1 MTASPVFD
9 VAEIAQEASERA
21 GIEFRSGYSLRT
33 ARRAMELLAIEW
45 ANRGLNLWTIEGP
58 TTVDLTPGVYQYSLP
73 EDTVDLI
80 EHVIRTWPPGNG
92 GGWGDPSWGEIGWG
106 APDCCGFDYTFGGNQ
121 PSDLPLTRFT
131 VSEYAAIPNKLA
143 QGRPSIISIRR
154 AIQPYFLLWQV
165 PPRSPLYQVAY
176 WRLKR
181 IAPLPPGGTG
191 IPEIPWRFINALTA
205 GVAFYMALKSTD
217 PKAMEKVQFLKT
229 EYQEQFQLASD
240 EDRDRAS
247 FNFVPF
253 DYSFMRL

>member
-1 MTASPVFD
+1 MTPSSAYPVFD

-21 GIEFRSGYSLRT
+21 GVDLRSGYSLRT
-33 ARRAMELLAIEW
+33 CRRAMELVFIEW

-58 TTVDLTPGVYQYSLP
+58 LVINLSPGVYQYSLP

-80 EHVIRTWPPGNG
+80 EHVIRTWPPGNSG
-92 GGWGDPSWGEIGWG
+92 LTPGRARS
-106 APDCCGFDYTFGGNQ
+106 ARQ

-143 QGRPSIISIRR
+143 QGRPSVISIRR

-165 PPRSPLYQVAY
+165 PQSGQQAYQLAY

-181 IAPLPPGGTG
+181 IAPMPPGGTAQPG
-191 IPEIPWRFINALTA
+191 IPWRFVNALTA
-205 GVAFYMALKSTD
+205 GMAFYIALKSTD
-217 PKAMEKVQFLKT
+217 PKALEKVQLLKS

-253 DYSFMRL
+253 DYSYL

>member
-1 MTASPVFD
+1 MLAPAYPVFD
-9 VAEIAQEASERA
+9 IAEIAQEAAERA
-21 GIEFRSGYSLRT
+21 GVEFRSGYALRS
-33 ARRAMELLAIEW
+33 ARRAMELLFIEW

-58 TTVDLTPGVYQYSLP
+58 TTIDLTPGVFRYQLP

-92 GGWGDPSWGEIGWG
+92 GLPYGWPRDRRWSW
-106 APDCCGFDYTFGGNQ
+106 NR

-143 QGRPSIISIRR
+143 EGRPSIISIRR
-154 AIQPYFLLWQV
+154 SIQPYFLLWQV
-165 PPRSPLYQVAY
+165 PPPVPRYQVAY

-181 IAPLPPGGTG
+181 IAPMPPGGTAEPG
-191 IPEIPWRFINALTA
+191 IPWRFVNALTA
-205 GVAFYMALKSTD
+205 GMAFYMALKSTD
-217 PKAMEKVQFLKT
+217 PKALEKIQLLKS
-229 EYQEQFQLASD
+229 EYEEQFQLASD

-253 DYSFMRL
+253 DYSWIR

>member
-1 MTASPVFD
+1 MTPAPVFD

-21 GIEFRSGYSLRT
+21 GIEFRSGYALRT
-33 ARRAMELLAIEW
+33 ARRSMELLFIEW
-45 ANRGLNLWTIEGP
+45 ANRGLNLWTIQGP
-58 TTVDLTPGVYQYSLP
+58 VKIDLTPGVYQYNLP

-92 GGWGDPSWGEIGWG
+92 GGWDEPVDDGPWS
-106 APDCCGFDYTFGGNQ
+106 YGGNQ

-165 PPRSPLYQVAY
+165 PPSTPFYQMVY
-176 WRLKR
+176 WRLAR
-181 IAPLPPGGTG
+181 IASLAPGGTDE
-191 IPEIPWRFINALTA
+191 PAIPWRFVNALIA
-205 GVAFYMALKSTD
+205 GLAFYMALKSTD
-217 PKAMEKVQFLKT
+217 PKAMAKIQMLKA
-229 EYQEQFQLASD
+229 EYEEQFGLASD

-253 DYSFMRL
+253 DYSFLRR

>member
-1 MTASPVFD
+1 MTSASPLFD

-21 GIEFRSGYSLRT
+21 GVEFRSGYALRT
-33 ARRAMELLAIEW
+33 ARRAMELLFIEW

-58 TTVDLTPGVYQYSLP
+58 VSIDLTPGVFQYDLP
-73 EDTVDLI
+73 DDTVDLI
-80 EHVIRTWPPGNG
+80 EHNIRTWPPGDG
-92 GGWGDPSWGEIGWG
+92 GQFWTPAFGW
-106 APDCCGFDYTFGGNQ
+106 NR

-131 VSEYAAIPNKLA
+131 VSNYAAIPNKLA

-165 PPRSPLYQVAY
+165 PPSMPLYQMVY

-181 IAPLPPGGTG
+181 IAPLASGGADE
-191 IPEIPWRFINALTA
+191 PAIPWRFINALTA

-217 PKAMEKVQFLKT
+217 PKAMEKIQLLKS
-229 EYQEQFQLASD
+229 EYEEQFQLASD

-247 FNFVPF
+247 FQFVPF
-253 DYSFMRL
+253 DYTFLRR